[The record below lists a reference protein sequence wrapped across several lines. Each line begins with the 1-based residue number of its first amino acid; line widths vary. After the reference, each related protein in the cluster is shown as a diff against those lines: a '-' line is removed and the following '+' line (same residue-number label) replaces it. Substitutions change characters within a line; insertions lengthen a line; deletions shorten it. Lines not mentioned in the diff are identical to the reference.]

1 MTDNTIYRDIAT
13 RTGGDIYIGVVGP
26 VRTGK
31 STFIQKLLENLVI
44 PNISDPYD
52 KKRAEDVTP
61 QSASGRTVMTT
72 EPKFVPDESVKIR
85 MEDSTELNIKMIDCV
100 GYLTEG
106 ALGTEENGLER
117 MVLTP
122 WRDEPMPFKEAAELG
137 TDKVIEEHSTIAI
150 LVTSDGSFG
159 EISRESYRD
168 AEEKV
173 AKKLQEK
180 AKPFA
185 ILLNSKYPNS
195 DEAHELAR
203 ELEKKYNAP
212 VALVNCLSLS
222 ADDIG
227 EILKLVLNEF
237 PITSLTFS
245 MPEWCDLLP
254 EGHPIYTS
262 ILEKIDSFTECVTTL
277 GDIDR
282 QLQSYDGIS
291 TVSLSAKDGTG
302 EFNIP
307 LPKEEFYSA
316 MSEACGINIR
326 GEKDLYSTVISL
338 AETDRK
344 YKKIEAAIEDV
355 NEKGYGIVMPSPD
368 ELVLEEPHL
377 SKQNNGYGVK
387 IGARADSIHMIKA
400 GIKTEICPVVGT
412 EEQGDEVIKY
422 LTAEIEDDPKR
433 VLDSNMFGKSLYD
446 MISDGLYSK
455 LSNIPDESRE
465 KLAKTLERIV
475 NEGANGLVCILI

>member
-1 MTDNTIYRDIAT
+1 MTDTSIYRDIAT

-44 PNISDPYD
+44 PNITDPYD
-52 KKRAEDVTP
+52 KRRTEDVTP

-72 EPKFVPDESVKIR
+72 EPKFVPDESVKIK
-85 MEDSTELNIKMIDCV
+85 MEDGTEFNVKMIDCV
-100 GYLTEG
+100 GYLAEG

-122 WRDEPMPFKEAAELG
+122 WSNEPMPFKEAAELG

-159 EISRESYRD
+159 EIPRESYRE
-168 AEEKV
+168 AEERV
-173 AKKLQEK
+173 ANKLQEK
-180 AKPFA
+180 KKPFA
-185 ILLNSKYPNS
+185 ILLNSRYPNS
-195 DEAHELAR
+195 EQAHELAN
-203 ELEKKYNAP
+203 ELEAKYNAP

-237 PITSLTFS
+237 PVTSLTFS
-245 MPEWCDLLP
+245 MPDWCELLP
-254 EGHPIYTS
+254 DGHPIYNS
-262 ILEKIDSFTECVTTL
+262 ILEKIKGFTECITTL
-277 GDIDR
+277 GDVDR
-282 QLQSYDGIS
+282 HIHGYEGIS
-291 TVSLSAKDGTG
+291 TVSLSAKDGSG
-302 EFNIP
+302 EFEIP
-307 LPKEEFYSA
+307 IPKEDFYSA
-316 MSEACGINIR
+316 MSEACGIDIR
-326 GEKDLYSTVISL
+326 GEKDLYYTITNL
-338 AETDRK
+338 AETDKK
-344 YKKIEAAIEDV
+344 YRKIEAAINDV

-368 ELVLEEPHL
+368 ELVLEDPHL

-387 IGARADSIHMIKA
+387 ISARADSIHMIKA

-422 LTAEIEDDPKR
+422 LTTEIEDDPKK
-433 VLDSNMFGKSLYD
+433 VLNSNMFGKSLYD

-455 LSNIPDESRE
+455 LANIPDDSRE

>member
-1 MTDNTIYRDIAT
+1 MTDNSIYRDIAT

-31 STFIQKLLENLVI
+31 STFIQKLLDNLVI
-44 PNISDPYD
+44 PNITDPYD
-52 KKRAEDVTP
+52 RQRAEDVTP

-72 EPKFVPDESVKIR
+72 EPKFVPDESVKVR
-85 MEDSTELNIKMIDCV
+85 MEDGTEFNVKMVDCV

-122 WRDEPMPFKEAAELG
+122 WSDVEMPFKEAAELG

-159 EISRESYRD
+159 EISRESYQN

-173 AKKLQEK
+173 AKKLSEK
-180 AKPFA
+180 GKPFA
-185 ILLNSKYPNS
+185 ILLNSKNPNS
-195 DEAHELAR
+195 DEARSLAA
-203 ELEKKYNAP
+203 ELEEKYNAP

-222 ADDIG
+222 YDDIS

-245 MPEWCDLLP
+245 LPEWCELLP
-254 EGHPIYTS
+254 DGHPIYTS
-262 ILEKIDSFTECVTTL
+262 LLEKIDGFTECVTTL
-277 GDIDR
+277 GDVERHISR
-282 QLQSYDGIS
+282 FDGIT
-291 TVSLSAKDGTG
+291 TVSLSARDGVG
-302 EFNIP
+302 EFEIP
-307 LPKEEFYSA
+307 LSKEEFYTA
-316 MSEACGINIR
+316 ISEACGIEIK
-326 GEKDLYSTVISL
+326 GERDLYSTLISL
-338 AETDRK
+338 AETDKK
-344 YKKIEAAIEDV
+344 YKKIEAAVEDV
-355 NEKGYGIVMPSPD
+355 NEKGYGIVMPAPD
-368 ELVLEEPHL
+368 ELVLEEPRIT
-377 SKQNNGYGVK
+377 KQSNGYGVK

-400 GIKTEICPVVGT
+400 GIRTEICPVVGT
-412 EEQGDEVIKY
+412 EEQSDEVIKY
-422 LTAEIEDDPKR
+422 LVAEIEDDPRK
-433 VLDSNMFGKSLYD
+433 VLNSNMFGKSLYD
-446 MISDGLYSK
+446 MISDGLNSK
-455 LSNIPDESRE
+455 LANIPDESRE

>member
-85 MEDSTELNIKMIDCV
+85 MEDSTELNVKMIDCV

-122 WRDEPMPFKEAAELG
+122 WQDEPMPFKEAAELG

-195 DEAHELAR
+195 EEAHKLAS

-245 MPEWCDLLP
+245 MPEWCELLP
-254 EGHPIYTS
+254 DGHPIYTS

-282 QLQSYDGIS
+282 QLQGYEGIH

-302 EFNIP
+302 EFDIP

-316 MSEACGINIR
+316 VSEACGINIEC
-326 GEKDLYSTVISL
+326 EKDLYSTVISL

-344 YKKIEAAIEDV
+344 YRKIEAAIEDV

-422 LTAEIEDDPKR
+422 LIAEIEDDPKR

-455 LSNIPDESRE
+455 LANIPDESRE

>member
-1 MTDNTIYRDIAT
+1 MTDNSIYRDIAT

-52 KKRAEDVTP
+52 KRRTEDVTP

-85 MEDSTELNIKMIDCV
+85 MEDGTEFNVKMIDCV
-100 GYLTEG
+100 GYLAEG

-122 WRDEPMPFKEAAELG
+122 WSDEPMPFKDAAELG

-159 EISRESYRD
+159 EISRESYHE

-180 AKPFA
+180 KKPFA
-185 ILLNSKYPNS
+185 ILLNSRYPNS
-195 DEAHELAR
+195 EQAR
-203 ELEKKYNAP
+203 ELANELEAKYNAP
-212 VALVNCLSLS
+212 AALVNCLSLS

-237 PITSLTFS
+237 PVTSLTFS
-245 MPEWCDLLP
+245 MPDWCELLP
-254 EGHPIYTS
+254 DGHPIYNS
-262 ILEKIDSFTECVTTL
+262 ILEKINSFTECVTTL
-277 GDIDR
+277 GDVDR
-282 QLQSYDGIS
+282 HVHGYEGIN
-291 TVSLSAKDGTG
+291 TVSLSAKDGCG
-302 EFNIP
+302 EFEIP
-307 LPKEEFYSA
+307 ISKDEFYSA
-316 MSEACGINIR
+316 MSEACGIDIR
-326 GEKDLYSTVISL
+326 SEKDLYYTVTTL
-338 AETDRK
+338 AETDKK
-344 YKKIEAAIEDV
+344 YRKIEAAIDDV

-387 IGARADSIHMIKA
+387 ISARADSIHMIKA

-422 LTAEIEDDPKR
+422 LIAEIEDDPKK
-433 VLDSNMFGKSLYD
+433 VLNSNMFGKSLYD

-455 LSNIPDESRE
+455 LENIPDDSRE

-475 NEGANGLVCILI
+475 NEGANGLVCILV